1 MLNRFRRLSRPFL
14 SRKSEKQNVS
24 DKAFASQLKKSFGL
38 KTKNISL
45 YKNAI
50 VHKSASVAIYKNQSV
65 NNERLEY
72 LGDAILDAIVT
83 DYLFLQF
90 PDKDEG
96 FLTKMRSR
104 IVSRQGLNCLA
115 KDIGLDELVV
125 TLTNNPLAQK
135 HIFGDA
141 LEALV
146 GAVYLDRGY
155 DYAAKWFTLLLNR
168 HVDLKELQHTES
180 DFKSRI
186 IELAQKHRY
195 EILFNSQETESSKAH
210 SPLFESKLYLN
221 DKLMGSGFA
230 TSKKEAEQNASLV
243 ALQRIDVVLS
253 PTEISDSNTSCWEN

>member
-1 MLNRFRRLSRPFL
+1 M
-14 SRKSEKQNVS
+14 S

-50 VHKSASVAIYKNQSV
+50 VHKSASVPIYKNQSV

-83 DYLFLQF
+83 DYLFLKF

-125 TLTNNPLAQK
+125 TLTNNPIAHK

-155 DYAAKWFTLLLNR
+155 SYTAKWFTKQILKR

-195 EILFNSQETESSKAH
+195 EILFNSQEAESSKTN

-221 DKLMGSGFA
+221 DTLIGSGYA

-253 PTEISDSNTSCWEN
+253 PSEASKSNTSCWEN

>member
-1 MLNRFRRLSRPFL
+1 MNRFRRFSRPFL
-14 SRKSEKQNVS
+14 SSKSEKFSES
-24 DKAFASQLKKSFGL
+24 DKAFSSQLNKSFGL
-38 KTKNISL
+38 KAKNISL

-90 PDKDEG
+90 PNEDEG

-104 IVSRQGLNCLA
+104 IVSRQSLNCLA
-115 KDIGLDELVV
+115 KAIGLDDLVV
-125 TLTNNPLAQK
+125 TLTNNPSAQK

-155 DYAAKWFTLLLNR
+155 GYTAKWFTKQVLNR
-168 HVDLKELQHTES
+168 HVDLEELQHTES

-195 EILFNSQETESSKAH
+195 EISFNSQEAESSKANN
-210 SPLFESKLYLN
+210 PLFETKLYLN

-230 TSKKEAEQNASLV
+230 TSKKEAEQNASLI
-243 ALQRIDVVLS
+243 ALQRIDVILA
-253 PTEISDSNTSCWEN
+253 PTEISKSNTSCWEN